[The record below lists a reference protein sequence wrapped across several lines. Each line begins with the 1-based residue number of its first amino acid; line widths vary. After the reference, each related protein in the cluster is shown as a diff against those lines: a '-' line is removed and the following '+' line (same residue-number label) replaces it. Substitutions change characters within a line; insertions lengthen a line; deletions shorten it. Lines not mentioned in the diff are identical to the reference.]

1 MNAST
6 IDTTTITTLDG
17 IRVTTRIGE
26 SPGGTPRELT
36 KTFEKDGYVATVF
49 YHYGEDPFRP
59 TFVELMRNQ
68 GLAAWSTTKM
78 TNVCRFG
85 NPEEKVSVTY
95 ARNNAEERARAYVT
109 TGNPNS

>member
-1 MNAST
+1 MSST

-26 SPGGTPRELT
+26 SPGGSPRETT
-36 KTFEKDGYVATVF
+36 KTFEKNGCVATVF

-59 TFVELMRNQ
+59 EFVEMMRNR
-68 GLAAWSTTKM
+68 GAAAWSTTQM
-78 TNVCRFG
+78 TNLCRFG
-85 NPEEKVSVTY
+85 RPEEKVSVTY